1 MYTPKSAGWAY
12 LLWCLCLVGF
22 CGIHRF
28 YAGKWLS
35 GLIWFFTFGLLGI
48 GQLIDLLL
56 INGMINSSN
65 LRSYVHS
72 HACDRH
78 QMAYA

>member
-12 LLWCLCLVGF
+12 LLWLFCLVGF

-28 YAGKWLS
+28 YAGKWIS

-65 LRSYVHS
+65 LRSYVRS
-72 HACDRH
+72 QACDRH